1 MNSMLNKIKNWFKEA
16 QRSPAEKYLS
26 TATDLCDLERKQ
38 KQLSYKGIY

>member
-1 MNSMLNKIKNWFKEA
+1 MISKIMDWIK
-16 QRSPAEKYLS
+16 QYQMSPAEKYLS

>member
-1 MNSMLNKIKNWFKEA
+1 MISKIMNWFKVSKM
-16 QRSPAEKYLS
+16 SPAEKYLS